1 MVGAADRSPRRVC
14 PITGVCLTLAL
25 KVRLKLKVEFACGA
39 VLAQP

>member
-14 PITGVCLTLAL
+14 PVTGVYLAHIL
-25 KVRLKLKVEFACGA
+25 QVKTEAKVEFPCGV